1 MSTKPDPALTLPVV
15 DQAALPCVALL
26 GNPNAGKT
34 SLFNRLTGLRAHTA
48 NFPGTTVEHR
58 RARIELGGAPATLID
73 LPGVY
78 SLEPSS
84 PDEAVAVAVLR
95 GEEARV
101 PRPDALVVVVDSTNL
116 ERNLPLVSQ
125 ALELGL
131 PTIVALNLTD
141 LADRLGVRID
151 LRKLSQELG
160 CTLVAVSARTGSGI
174 PELQSAITALLAER
188 PVPVSA
194 PHSCACTTCGGCG
207 YTARFHWAEGV
218 TRASVVETSP
228 RAAAMTDAL
237 DTLFTHPVIGLG
249 AFALVMTGFFVLV
262 FWVAQ
267 FPMAWMDAAF
277 AWAGGWTQQ
286 VMPPGVM
293 QSFVAD
299 GVIGGV
305 GGMLIFLPQICLLFF
320 ALALLEDSGYLSRAS
335 LVMDKLMR
343 RVGLPGKAF
352 VPMLS
357 AHACAIPAIMAS
369 RVIEDR
375 RDRLVTIMVLPL
387 LTCSAR
393 VPVYALMVGLL
404 FPGSPLTQAAVF
416 AGCYALGAAAA
427 FGMAWVFRKTIL
439 KGQPRP
445 LVIELPNYRRPSL
458 RDALLVT
465 MDRAWAFIRNAGTT
479 ILLICLVM
487 WALATFPRTPESELP
502 SEVQAQVAQLRQQG
516 DDPAAQAL
524 IGQAQLERSF
534 AGAIGRF
541 VQPVFDPLGFDWR
554 MSIGV
559 VSSFAAREAIVSS
572 LSVLYGMGDD
582 GADDQ
587 PSLLAKMRA
596 ARGPGGGPAFNVP
609 TCLSLLVFYVLA
621 MQCLPTQA
629 VTWRETGT
637 WTWPALQLAYMSV
650 LAYVAA
656 WGTHAA
662 ASALLGA

>member
-1 MSTKPDPALTLPVV
+1 MSITHDSAPKLPVLEN
-15 DQAALPCVALL
+15 AAPPSVALL

-48 NFPGTTVEHR
+48 NFPGTTVGHR
-58 RARIELGGAPATLID
+58 RARVELAGSPVTLID

-78 SLEPSS
+78 SLDPSS
-84 PDEAVAVAVLR
+84 PDEEVAVAVLR
-95 GEEARV
+95 GEGDRV

-125 ALELGL
+125 SLELGL
-131 PTIVALNLTD
+131 PTLVALNLTD

-151 LRKLSQELG
+151 LRRLSQELG
-160 CTLVAVSARTGSGI
+160 CTLVAVSARTGSGMD
-174 PELQSAITALLAER
+174 ELQKAIAAMLAAKT
-188 PVPVSA
+188 VPSPTGHA
-194 PHSCACTTCGGCG
+194 CACTTCGGCA

-237 DTLFTHPVIGLG
+237 DTLLTHPVIGMA
-249 AFALVMTGFFVLV
+249 AFGVVMLALFTLV

-267 FPMAWMDAAF
+267 FPMTWMDAAF

-286 VMPPGVM
+286 LLPDGVL

-305 GGMLIFLPQICLLFF
+305 GGMLIFLPQICMLFF

-375 RDRLVTIMVLPL
+375 RDRLVTILVLPL

-393 VPVYALMVGLL
+393 MPVYALMVGLL
-404 FPGSPLTQAAVF
+404 FPGSPMTQALVF

-427 FGMAWVFRKTIL
+427 FAMAWVFRKTIL
-439 KGQPRP
+439 KGDPRP
-445 LVIELPNYRRPSL
+445 LVIELPNYRRPAL
-458 RDALLVT
+458 RDAVLTTL
-465 MDRAWAFIRNAGTT
+465 DRAWAFIRNAGTT
-479 ILLICLVM
+479 ILAICLVM
-487 WALATFPRTPESELP
+487 WGLATFPQTPEASLPGPLQSEI
-502 SEVQAQVAQLRQQG
+502 SQLREAG
-516 DDPAAQAL
+516 DGPAAEAL
-524 IGQAQLERSF
+524 LRQAQLERSY
-534 AGAIGRF
+534 AGAIGRW
-541 VQPVFDPLGFDWR
+541 VQPVFAPLGFDWR

-572 LSVLYGMGDD
+572 LSVLYGMGEE
-582 GADDQ
+582 GPDDQ
-587 PSLLAKMRA
+587 PSLLAKMRV
-596 ARGPGGGPAFNVP
+596 ARGPDGKLAFTTPA
-609 TCLSLLVFYVLA
+609 CLSLLVFYVLA

-656 WGTHAA
+656 WATFAV
-662 ASALLGA
+662 SSVALGP